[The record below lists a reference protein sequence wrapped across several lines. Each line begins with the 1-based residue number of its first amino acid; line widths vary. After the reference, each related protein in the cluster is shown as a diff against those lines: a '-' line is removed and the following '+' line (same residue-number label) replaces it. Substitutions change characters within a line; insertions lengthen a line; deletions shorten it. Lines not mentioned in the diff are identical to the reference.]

1 MVLEVSLLHNT
12 VVNNLT
18 LDNLLLDAVVD
29 ADAYAPSLRDMV
41 DSGMWHVVG
50 ESPWRKPADLSGNV
64 AAYQFVTYQKAR

>member
-1 MVLEVSLLHNT
+1 MT
-12 VVNNLT
+12 
-18 LDNLLLDAVVD
+18 LLDAVVD